1 MQRALLACSSSPPA
15 EMPSA
20 TMTANTTKRRQI
32 CKMSRQDL
40 GTTLGSAEPFQNI
53 LDSSGTV
60 GALSDAVE
68 SVAQKPA
75 AFEKGQTV
83 KGCSSISASA
93 AAAE

>member
-1 MQRALLACSSSPPA
+1 MARSSGPPA

-20 TMTANTTKRRQI
+20 TVTADTTKRRQI

-40 GTTLGSAEPFQNI
+40 GTTLGSAERFQFV

-60 GALSDAVE
+60 GALSNAVE
-68 SVAQKPA
+68 SVAQIPA

-83 KGCSSISASA
+83 KGCSSICASEA
-93 AAAE
+93 AAA